1 MCALLGTQGQVHG
14 LEQMAEEDD
23 VGFGFTTCEN
33 LLWGDTFT
41 SNLSVFD

>member
-23 VGFGFTTCEN
+23 VGFGFS
-33 LLWGDTFT
+33 LLVKTYFGETP
-41 SNLSVFD
+41 SLI